1 MGEKPVGFHVI
12 RDPSAHIFARS
23 MNSGVIR
30 HNNIEGGREDLML
43 PALRRDCYESYFAPQ
58 CLEVP

>member
-1 MGEKPVGFHVI
+1 MSFET
-12 RDPSAHIFARS
+12 RLAHIFARS